1 MRSDAFHCWPRGKRD
16 VPRGGAGAA
25 PMPPDSTAHN
35 RRWIATHMNAPCSP
49 CTDALSGAAPDSSRA
64 AWLAVGSIA
73 VGTFAMVTTEFLPI
87 GLLTDIGA
95 GLQVSDGTAG

>member
-1 MRSDAFHCWPRGKRD
+1 
-16 VPRGGAGAA
+16 
-25 PMPPDSTAHN
+25 
-35 RRWIATHMNAPCSP
+35 MNAPCSP

-95 GLQVSDGTAG
+95 GLQVSDGTAGLMVTMPGVLAAFAGPTLSSMLIPTAPVEISCSTLR